1 MSGIEFI
8 IGTTLASIPIAL
20 EAYDRSG
27 RVFEVFKTFKRYPR
41 EVGLLEARL
50 SSQKTIFRNNTII
63 LLTAVT
69 KDRCKVD
76 EVLKQPSSP
85 TARAGL
91 TIASPYELQ
100 LESLDESFLACR
112 QTAELVNNTLQQL
125 CTQFEAFRAEVG
137 EKDDTMTSSEWLKH
151 VRTRFKLGLNKP
163 QIGKAIT
170 ELRDL
175 NTDYDLITKQI
186 VKSLQDIENEGVDNT
201 VIPRRS
207 ARNLNLLNKYHRV
220 RYASK
225 KLHSTLQVRWVCSSH
240 RRHTFD
246 IRLLNCASDPTKGK
260 GPAHVLPYITCELSV
275 THDGSS
281 YASKGPLRLEV
292 EQACE
297 SDDEA
302 ERVSLQ
308 ASNQDT
314 NLHKL
319 TTVLENNAGR
329 FKVAAPA
336 KEKSKIRSLFKGFR
350 KGSQQKL
357 AQLSNPTHS
366 AMPVQS
372 FATIQLGG
380 AAHLT
385 TATTA
390 LTATALDLSLVTDFC
405 RKSQE
410 AISECRG
417 RSLLGSR
424 QVPHARWFCVPSTP
438 QSTSQSLADMIHW
451 IAEEPVLRSLPRPLL
466 VELAGDVAEGL
477 MNFYS
482 TPWLTQANLGHN
494 VRYINLAPA
503 AMTTSAVDSFS
514 AASSQQLEGPY
525 FMMRVNDNSS
535 AGQTV
540 GKMST
545 TNVGETVRESEF
557 IGARNK
563 LLFNYGILLLEIGF
577 GRPWHQL
584 KQTVARTAEGGLSDY
599 RAAEKLAQLLV
610 RQMGLAYPKI
620 IKKCLGCDF
629 GLGETDLDN
638 EDLQRRFVDDVVL
651 GLQRLRENMRQ
662 MNLDPGV

>member
-91 TIASPYELQ
+91 AIASPYELQ

-186 VKSLQDIENEGVDNT
+186 VKSLQDILNEGVDNT
-201 VIPRRS
+201 VIPRKS
-207 ARNLNLLNKYHRV
+207 ARNLNLLNK
-220 RYASK
+220 
-225 KLHSTLQVRWVCSSH
+225 
-240 RRHTFD
+240 
-246 IRLLNCASDPTKGK
+246 LLNCASDPTKGK
-260 GPAHVLPYITCELSV
+260 EPAHVLPYITCELSV

-292 EQACE
+292 EQAF
-297 SDDEA
+297 
-302 ERVSLQ
+302 
-308 ASNQDT
+308 
-314 NLHKL
+314 
-319 TTVLENNAGR
+319 LENNAGR

-336 KEKSKIRSLFKGFR
+336 KEKSNIRNLFKGFR
-350 KGSQQKL
+350 KDRQQML
-357 AQLSNPTHS
+357 AQPSNPTHL
-366 AMPVQS
+366 PRLTQS
-372 FATIQLGG
+372 LATLQLGG

-385 TATTA
+385 TATTT

-410 AISECRG
+410 VISECRG
-417 RSLLGSR
+417 RSLLGSW

-503 AMTTSAVDSFS
+503 AMTTAAVDSFS

-535 AGQTV
+535 AGQTI
-540 GKMST
+540 GKMPP

-557 IGARNK
+557 TGARNK

-662 MNLDPGV
+662 MNLDPRV

>member
-41 EVGLLEARL
+41 EVGLLEAKL

-137 EKDDTMTSSEWLKH
+137 EKDDTMTTSEWLKH

-186 VKSLQDIENEGVDNT
+186 VKSLQDILNEDVDNI
-201 VIPRRS
+201 VIPRKS
-207 ARNLNLLNKYHRV
+207 ARNLNLLNKYHR
-220 RYASK
+220 
-225 KLHSTLQVRWVCSSH
+225 
-240 RRHTFD
+240 
-246 IRLLNCASDPTKGK
+246 
-260 GPAHVLPYITCELSV
+260 
-275 THDGSS
+275 
-281 YASKGPLRLEV
+281 
-292 EQACE
+292 
-297 SDDEA
+297 
-302 ERVSLQ
+302 
-308 ASNQDT
+308 ASNRDT

-319 TTVLENNAGR
+319 STVLENNAGR

-336 KEKSKIRSLFKGFR
+336 KEKSNIRNLFKGFR
-350 KGSQQKL
+350 EGRQQKL
-357 AQLSNPTHS
+357 AQPSNPTNL
-366 AMPVQS
+366 PRLTQS
-372 FATIQLGG
+372 LATLQLGS

-385 TATTA
+385 TATTT
-390 LTATALDLSLVTDFC
+390 LTATAPDLSLVTDFC

-410 AISECRG
+410 VISGCRG
-417 RSLLGSR
+417 RSLLGSW
-424 QVPHARWFCVPSTP
+424 QVPHAKWFCVPSTP
-438 QSTSQSLADMIHW
+438 HSTSQSLADMIHW

-466 VELAGDVAEGL
+466 VELAGDVAKGL

-494 VRYINLAPA
+494 VRYINLAAA
-503 AMTTSAVDSFS
+503 AMTTTAVDSFS

-535 AGQTV
+535 AGQTA
-540 GKMST
+540 GKMSP
-545 TNVGETVRESEF
+545 TNAGETVREIEF

-577 GRPWHQL
+577 GRPWHEL
-584 KQTVARTAEGGLSDY
+584 KQTVTRTAKEGLSDY

-662 MNLDPGV
+662 MNLDPRV